1 MATRYDN
8 LPTDEILQLELD
20 IRIEHR
26 QVRHLIADRFKA
38 EALEKYELG
47 KAYKIA
53 KGRFEGRY
61 MILAFIVVGGAQF
74 DPSPK
79 ALFPIAEGRLSI
91 THGLRPWTTKTQ
103 QVRIENLDLST
114 AIDPAL
120 FKRPKSVK
128 EGGENGS

>member
-1 MATRYDN
+1 MATRFDN
-8 LPTDEILQLELD
+8 LPTGELLQLELQN
-20 IRIEHR
+20 RIEQR

-47 KAYKIA
+47 KAYKIG

-120 FKRPKSVK
+120 FKRPKVVK
-128 EGGENGS
+128 EEK